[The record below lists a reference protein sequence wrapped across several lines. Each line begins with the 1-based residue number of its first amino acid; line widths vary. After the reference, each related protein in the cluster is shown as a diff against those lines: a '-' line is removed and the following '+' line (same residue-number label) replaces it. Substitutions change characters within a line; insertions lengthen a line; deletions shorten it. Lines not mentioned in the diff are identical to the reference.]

1 MEMNGNINKG
11 INLVELLL
19 LNFSLLMIKAMN

>member
-19 LNFSLLMIKAMN
+19 LNFSLLMIKAIN